1 MPQLR
6 SALRHDG
13 RVDTTGVPASS
24 QEQSEHIMVKSK
36 GKTANIFVWI
46 ILGLLIIGL
55 AGFGVDGFGGQVRSI
70 GSVGDREIRVD
81 DYARA
86 LQQEQRATQAEHGQ
100 AVSLQDLRE
109 AGVEREILRRLV
121 TIAALENEAIQLGI
135 SVGDEIVAREIT
147 AMGSFRGLDGS
158 FDREAYRR
166 ALQHEGISESQ
177 FEDDIRLDIARDIL
191 QTAVLG
197 GMRTPQTYTDTL
209 LDYIGARRSFSLIT
223 LDSDLLEESIPAP
236 TDSQLQDFYDENIDD
251 YTRGQAR
258 RITYAWVTPEMIMDD
273 VQLDEE
279 ALRDAYEDRADEFRQ
294 PERRLVERLIFD
306 DLDAAEDAMARIDA
320 GEADFADIVAERGM
334 DLADTDMG
342 DVTREALGAAAEPV
356 FELDQPGVVGP
367 VDTPLG
373 PALFRMNAVLQAQET
388 PFEQAREELREEL
401 ARDRA
406 RRVVAQQLDDYEDL
420 LAGGATLEELADE
433 TDMELGQI
441 DYRDGMREGIAGYPD
456 FRSAAEQVE
465 LDDFPET
472 LSLGD
477 GGLFALR
484 LDEIVPPAPE
494 PFDDVIVRV
503 IEDWERAQIRAQLLD
518 QAERIRD
525 DLQAGMPIDELDV
538 LPERFEAMT
547 RDAFIDDAPPQLMTQ
562 VFDMEEGE
570 VRVLSDDARAHLVAL
585 DAKLPPDEGSED
597 LARMRQA
604 IADQTRQSLA
614 QDLFTIY
621 ARSLESEAG
630 ISLDQSAIDAVH
642 TQLR

>member
-1 MPQLR
+1 
-6 SALRHDG
+6 
-13 RVDTTGVPASS
+13 
-24 QEQSEHIMVKSK
+24 MVKSK

-70 GSVGDREIRVD
+70 GTVGDREIRVD

-86 LQQEQRATQAEHGQ
+86 LQQEQRATQAERGQ
-100 AVSLQDLRE
+100 AVSLQELRE
-109 AGVEREILRRLV
+109 AGVDREILRRLV
-121 TIAALENEAIQLGI
+121 TIAALENEAMQLGI
-135 SVGDEIVAREIT
+135 SVGDEIVAREISS
-147 AMGSFRGLDGS
+147 MESFRGLDGS

-166 ALQHEGISESQ
+166 ALQQEGLSETQ

-191 QTAVLG
+191 QMAVLG
-197 GMRTPQTYTDTL
+197 GMRTPPAYTETL
-209 LDYIGARRSFSLIT
+209 LEYIGARRSFSLIT
-223 LDSDLLEESIPAP
+223 LDSDMLEEPVPAP
-236 TDSQLQDFYDENIDD
+236 SDSQLRDFYEDNIDD

-258 RITYAWVTPEMIMDD
+258 RITYAWVTPAMIMDD
-273 VQLDEE
+273 VQLDQA

-306 DLDAAEDAMARIDA
+306 TQDDAEDAMARIEA
-320 GEADFADIVAERGM
+320 GTADFADIVAERGL

-342 DVTREALGAAAEPV
+342 DVTRDALGAAAEPV
-356 FELDQPGVVGP
+356 FELDGPGIVGP
-367 VDTPLG
+367 VETSLG
-373 PALFRMNAVLQAQET
+373 PALFRMNAILQAQET
-388 PFEQAREELREEL
+388 PFEQAREDLREEL

-406 RRVVAQQLDDYEDL
+406 RRVIAQQHDDYEDL
-420 LAGGATLEELADE
+420 LAGGATLEALADE

-441 DYRDGMREGIAGYPD
+441 DYRDGMRDGIAGYPD
-456 FRSAAEQVE
+456 FREAAEQVE

-484 LDEIVPPAPE
+484 LDEVLPPAPE

-503 IEDWERAQIRAQLLD
+503 IEDWERAQIRAQLVE
-518 QAERIRD
+518 QAERMQDR
-525 DLQAGMPIDELDV
+525 LQAGVPVEELEV
-538 LPERFEAMT
+538 LPEQFEGLT
-547 RDAFIDDAPPQLMTQ
+547 RDAFVDDAPDRLMSE
-562 VFDMEEGE
+562 VFEMEVGA
-570 VRVLSDDARAHLVAL
+570 VRVLSDDDSAYLVVL
-585 DAKLPPDEGSED
+585 DATLPPEEGSED
-597 LARMRQA
+597 FARMRRA
-604 IADQTRQSLA
+604 IAEQAQQSLA